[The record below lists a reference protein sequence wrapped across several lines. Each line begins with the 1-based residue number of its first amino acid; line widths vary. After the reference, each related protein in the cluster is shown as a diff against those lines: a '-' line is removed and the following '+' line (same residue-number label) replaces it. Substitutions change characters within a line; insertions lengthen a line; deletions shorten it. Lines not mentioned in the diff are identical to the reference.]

1 MEGAWKFNWIGNPEV
16 KCFLLEL
23 NSQQKQKV
31 DGGALKLNI
40 NLMDYSMVDNDNDY
54 FCADSKKWK
63 MGGFAL
69 NLEIQILLPDDRLM
83 KERIWKLLNRLLSS
97 ASPSSNLLIS
107 ISSDISK
114 DEFI

>member
-1 MEGAWKFNWIGNPEV
+1 M
-16 KCFLLEL
+16 KCFLLES

-40 NLMDYSMVDNDNDY
+40 NLMDYSMVDDDY

-83 KERIWKLLNRLLSS
+83 KERI
-97 ASPSSNLLIS
+97 
-107 ISSDISK
+107 
-114 DEFI
+114 

>member
-1 MEGAWKFNWIGNPEV
+1 M
-16 KCFLLEL
+16 KCFLLES

-40 NLMDYSMVDNDNDY
+40 KSIVDDDY

-83 KERIWKLLNRLLSS
+83 KERI
-97 ASPSSNLLIS
+97 
-107 ISSDISK
+107 
-114 DEFI
+114 